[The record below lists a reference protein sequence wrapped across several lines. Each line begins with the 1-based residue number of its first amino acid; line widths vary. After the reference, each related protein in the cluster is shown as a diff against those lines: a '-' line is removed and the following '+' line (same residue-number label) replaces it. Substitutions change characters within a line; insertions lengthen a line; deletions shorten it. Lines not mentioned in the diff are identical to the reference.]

1 MHRLGRKIIS
11 VILAIVIALSSCIIF
26 ASAESRSA
34 ITQVDSLEAA
44 TAELLND
51 KHIDELERDEV
62 YPTILIHGIGQAKTY
77 MVDEDGNDV
86 VDPSGEK
93 VTGWPIYFYVP
104 TLVIKLIVPLVASL
118 VTQKDCGLSKT
129 AYNAVYDAL
138 DNIAYNE
145 DGTPKNTF
153 RVEGFDNRS
162 VAECTEE
169 EKETIYDHVPIN
181 DYAEKAGEENLYYF
195 AYNSFGDM
203 YQIVD
208 ALETLIE
215 KAKKDTGK
223 DKVNLLPISLGGAV
237 SVAYVGE
244 HPQGEDINKIVL
256 VVPAADG
263 SEIVGKIMLGQLDYS
278 DAGLYRNMF
287 TKLVGTDNYTGW
299 LINIAIRVLPKQVV
313 IGLLDAIASGLAD
326 SALARITTMWGL
338 VPSSMYDE
346 LSEKYLTKGTKFAD
360 DVERFH
366 NAQVNY
372 VSNLK
377 NYEAN
382 GAKIYDICGYGLE
395 LYSLIDSDSN
405 SDKIIHS
412 ASTSLGATFSKVNET
427 LPADYKQQKYTN
439 VDFISPD
446 GQVDASTCAFPF
458 TTWFFGNQDHE
469 KLARNDVVISL
480 ASELLLVKD
489 IDVFTTIE
497 YPQFNGHRNT
507 RDLKKYIAM
516 AEDVDLTTLSPE
528 NAERLTNAIAGAKA
542 ILATTIVV
550 EGEEE
555 AAEKELYDALAEIG
569 VVEKKDTKK
578 DEVLLVICRT
588 ASELLYY
595 FFGPRGFGDP
605 LSVGTAR

>member
-1 MHRLGRKIIS
+1 MKYLAKKSLS
-11 VILAIVIALSSCIIF
+11 VILALIIAVSSCIIF
-26 ASAESRSA
+26 ASAESK
-34 ITQVDSLEAA
+34 SLTKTVFTLSEA
-44 TAELLND
+44 TDELLNNRHVGD
-51 KHIDELERDEV
+51 LEKDDV
-62 YPTILIHGIGQAKTY
+62 YPTILIHGIGQAKTF
-77 MVDEDGNDV
+77 MLDNEGNDAI
-86 VDPSGEK
+86 DPDGK
-93 VTGWPIYFYVP
+93 KITGWPIYFYVP
-104 TLVIKLIVPLVASL
+104 DLLIKLVAPLVASIAF
-118 VTQKDCGLSKT
+118 QRDFGLSKM
-129 AYNAVYDAL
+129 AYKAVYEAL
-138 DNIAYNE
+138 DYLAYNE
-145 DGTPKNTF
+145 DGTPKNDF
-153 RVEGFDNRS
+153 RVENYGNRS

-169 EKETIYDHVPIN
+169 EKETIFDHVPI
-181 DYAEKAGEENLYYF
+181 KAYTEEVGEENLYYF

-203 YQIVD
+203 YEIVD
-208 ALETLIE
+208 NLEALIE

-287 TKLVGTDNYTGW
+287 TKLVGEDDYTGW
-299 LINIAIRVLPKQVV
+299 LINIAIRILPKNVL
-313 IGLLDAIASGLAD
+313 IGLLSSIGAGLAD
-326 SALARITTMWGL
+326 SALARVTTMWGL

-346 LSEKYLTKGTKFAD
+346 LAEKYLVKGTKFAN

-366 NAQVNY
+366 NSQVNY
-372 VSNLK
+372 IKNLK
-377 NYEAN
+377 NYAAN
-382 GAKIYDICGYGLE
+382 GIKVYDITGYGLE

-412 ASTSLGATFSKVNET
+412 ASTSLGATFSKVNEKF
-427 LPADYKQQKYTN
+427 PSDYKQQAHTETN
-439 VDFISPD
+439 FMSPD
-446 GQVDASTCAFPF
+446 GQVDASTCAFPY

-480 ASELLLVKD
+480 ATELLIVKEMN
-489 IDVFTTIE
+489 VFTTVE

-507 RDLKKYIAM
+507 RDLKKYIAE
-516 AEDVDLTTLSPE
+516 AEKIDLSTLSPE
-528 NAERLTNAIAGAKA
+528 NAEKLSTALENAKA

-569 VVEKKDTKK
+569 VYEKKDTKK
-578 DEVLLVICRT
+578 DEILLTICKT
-588 ASELLYY
+588 ASELIYR
-595 FFGPRGFGDP
+595 FFGPRGFFDP
-605 LSVGTAR
+605 ISTIFSK